1 MKKITISL
9 EEEAFLFYQRVAFV
23 LESSTELVIAD
34 YLTKLSEIM
43 IDALPNRKMTC
54 RSRNFCKI
62 FRIAEID

>member
-34 YLTKLSEIM
+34 YLTKLSVGAVIS
-43 IDALPNRKMTC
+43 ARF
-54 RSRNFCKI
+54 SG
-62 FRIAEID
+62 

>member
-43 IDALPNRKMTC
+43 IIRLTEQENDV
-54 RSRNFCKI
+54 
-62 FRIAEID
+62 

>member
-23 LESSTELVIAD
+23 LESSTELVID

-43 IDALPNRKMTC
+43 IRRLTEQENDV
-54 RSRNFCKI
+54 
-62 FRIAEID
+62 